1 MIPFAIDRQT
11 CHAASR
17 ALNRACYEGDADAA
31 LDCLGEGADPCYQGA
46 SGKCSMHFAA
56 MGGHAHLIAAL
67 ARSSP
72 TAAALRDHA
81 GMTPLHLACRNG
93 RLDAAMALVRAGAS
107 LAAADDFGH
116 CPLDVCSSPQMR
128 EAMVEAERD
137 TLASAPVL
145 DAISKAL
152 GASLMGSLL

>member
-1 MIPFAIDRQT
+1 MIPFAINRQA

-17 ALNRACYEGDADAA
+17 ALNRACYQGDADSA
-31 LDCLGEGADPCYQGA
+31 LDCLGEGADPAYQGA
-46 SGKCSMHFAA
+46 SGKCAMHFAA

-72 TAAALRDHA
+72 ASTSLRDHA

-93 RLDAAMALVRAGAS
+93 RLDAALSLIRAGAS
-107 LAAADDFGH
+107 LRALDDFGRSA
-116 CPLDVCSSPQMR
+116 LDSCENEDQRS
-128 EAMVEAERD
+128 ALADAERD
-137 TLASAPVL
+137 TVASAPIL

-152 GASLMGSLL
+152 GASLMGACL